1 MTSVI
6 FTRAYHEYREGACA
20 QFSDATAQLL
30 AEQGYVILESEAE
43 TVADAPVTDAPTA
56 DAPESDA
63 PVTKPTP
70 KKKK

>member
-30 AEQGYVILESEAE
+30 AEQGYVVLESDVPATDPTLTEAE
-43 TVADAPVTDAPTA
+43 SPEAEAPAN
-56 DAPESDA
+56 E
-63 PVTKPTP
+63 PTP